1 MDWVLKDLA
10 KWNDKIEEIAQE
22 CGLDYYPQEFE
33 VCDYHDMLGYQS
45 YVGMPS
51 RYPHWS
57 FGKSFEKQNTM
68 YKLGMSGLAYEMVIN
83 SNPCLAYLMID
94 NPLSMQILVMAHV
107 YGHNDFF
114 KNNINFS
121 KTRAEYALEMFK
133 LNADRIRSFHETP
146 SIGYEGVERILDAAH
161 AISFHVDRN
170 QRIVRLSEEEQR
182 IQHFQHVNR
191 EKDNWDEL
199 KKPEKDED
207 FIPALS
213 EDLMLFLIENSR
225 FLQSWEKE
233 ILRIVREET
242 LYFLPQMETKIMNE
256 GWASFWHYTILHKL
270 NLPPAMHVD
279 FIRSHNQ
286 VIRPHV
292 GGLNPYHIGFTL
304 MAHLAG
310 KKDAFEYE
318 INPKIFDVRT
328 VDRDASFLRRFLT
341 KELMEELGLFEYEK
355 KQGRI
360 TVSNTS
366 DDFKGWKDVRDTLIA
381 QTGTGS
387 IPVIKVKG
395 IAPISNSLML
405 VHEFD
410 GRELELGYVSKTMEH
425 IATLWSD
432 FPVKLETT
440 VDGHEVTCIYANK
453 EFRVEGIDR
462 DEAETEYT
470 HI

>member
-10 KWNDKIEEIAQE
+10 EWNDKIEEIAQDL
-22 CGLDYYPQEFE
+22 GLDYYPQEFE

-68 YKLGMSGLAYEMVIN
+68 YKLGMGGLAYEMVIN

-94 NPLSMQILVMAHV
+94 NPLAMQILVMAHV

-121 KTRAEYALEMFK
+121 HTRAEFALETFK
-133 LNADRIRSFHETP
+133 LNAERIRSYVETP
-146 SIGYEGVERILDAAH
+146 SIGYQGVEKILDAAH

-170 QRIVRLSEEEQR
+170 QRIVRLSEDQQR
-182 IQHFQHVNR
+182 QQYFHHLNK
-191 EKDNWDEL
+191 EKENWDDL
-199 KKPEKDED
+199 KNEEKEDD

-213 EDLMLFLIENSR
+213 EDLLLFILENSR
-225 FLQSWEKE
+225 FLQSWEKD

-292 GGLNPYHIGFTL
+292 GGLNPYHIGFHL
-304 MAHLAG
+304 MQHLAG
-310 KKDAFEYE
+310 TKNSFEE
-318 INPKIFDVRT
+318 GINPQIFDIRT
-328 VDRDASFLRRFLT
+328 IDRDSSFLRRFLT
-341 KELMEELGLFEYEK
+341 QDLMEELGLFEYEQNNGK
-355 KQGRI
+355 VS
-360 TVSNTS
+360 VSNVS
-366 DDFKGWKDVRDTLIA
+366 NDFKGWKEVRDTLIK
-381 QTGTGS
+381 QVGTGS
-387 IPVIKVKG
+387 IPIIKVKG
-395 IAPISNSLML
+395 VSPLSNALLL

-425 IATLWSD
+425 ISTLWSQ
-432 FPVKLETT
+432 FPVHLETQ
-440 VDGHEVTCIYANK
+440 VENQEVTCIYEKGN
-453 EFRVEGIDR
+453 FRVESNS
-462 DEAETEYT
+462 EEKESA
-470 HI
+470 